1 MHHLRHTSNI
11 IISVIFIL
19 FDHKQGTIY
28 CIKLQWKI
36 NIRLVATSY
45 FKYQLKK
52 TQQKSEFF
60 RQILHPTMHNNLPLI
75 TFWGGSANRML
86 NGEHT
91 ILFHCQ
97 SFHLLLLCT
106 SWYLPIC
113 LQKNAKLKMGIPS
126 YEWLL
131 SSVQRRVW
139 NILTLSV
146 AD

>member
-75 TFWGGSANRML
+75 TFWGGSANMML

-91 ILFHCQ
+91 ILFIVSPSIYCFWVLFGIFQ
-97 SFHLLLLCT
+97 FVCK
-106 SWYLPIC
+106 
-113 LQKNAKLKMGIPS
+113 KNAKWKVGIPP

-139 NILTLSV
+139 NILILSV